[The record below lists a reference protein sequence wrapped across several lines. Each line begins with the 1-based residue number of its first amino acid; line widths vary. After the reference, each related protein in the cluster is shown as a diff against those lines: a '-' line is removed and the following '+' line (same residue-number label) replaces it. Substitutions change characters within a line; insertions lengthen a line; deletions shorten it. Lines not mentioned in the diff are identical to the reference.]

1 MGAKKNGTCN
11 KDSEEKEKV
20 AESVEKHGLRQE
32 ESQADKESVRESV
45 KSRGRTTTYNAEDA
59 KFICEQLSEGV
70 PLAHICRDENMPAV
84 RTVSDWKVVHPE
96 FAAAFARARED
107 GFDKI
112 AADCLDIADETA
124 LDTVDS
130 ENGERPNAEWIAR
143 SKLRVETRLKLLSK
157 WDPKRYGERQTVDMN
172 VTNPLADRL
181 ARARKRNDG

>member
-1 MGAKKNGTCN
+1 MGKDKKESCN
-11 KDSEEKEKV
+11 KDSKEKEKIP
-20 AESVEKHGLRQE
+20 ESVEKHGLRQE
-32 ESQADKESVRESV
+32 ESQGEQESVQESV
-45 KSRGRTTTYNAEDA
+45 KSRGRPSIYTEETA
-59 KFICEQLSEGV
+59 KYICEQLSEGI
-70 PLAHICRDENMPAV
+70 PLAHICREENMPAV
-84 RTVSDWKVVHPE
+84 RTVSDWKVAHPE

-124 LDTVDS
+124 LDTVDT